1 MQSDEF
7 NFFFPLPSFQAMN
20 LLYSLQCQEFSSQKN
35 RRISPLRAWLSAHAS
50 SSLEKFQQL
59 EVSGYQKPLVFQAET
74 PMRKFVA
81 YIDPEDKFSVAD
93 KLSQVNYAR
102 IMLMS
107 SNQLC
112 FCLQASMP
120 ITWVEEMILSLESM
134 NKYKFRQSPFSHM
147 GNFSKIWSYRSLI
160 CQMWKCGSICIIIH
174 TRTYI
179 YV

>member
-1 MQSDEF
+1 
-7 NFFFPLPSFQAMN
+7 MN

-93 KLSQVNYAR
+93 KLSQVKYAR
-102 IMLMS
+102 IMFMS

-112 FCLQASMP
+112 FCLQVRIL
-120 ITWVEEMILSLESM
+120 ITQVEEMILSLESM
-134 NKYKFRQSPFSHM
+134 NKYKS
-147 GNFSKIWSYRSLI
+147 
-160 CQMWKCGSICIIIH
+160 
-174 TRTYI
+174 
-179 YV
+179 

>member
-1 MQSDEF
+1 MQSDEL
-7 NFFFPLPSFQAMN
+7 NFFSPPSFQAMN

-93 KLSQVNYAR
+93 KLSQVNYGS
-102 IMLMS
+102 IILMS

-112 FCLQASMP
+112 FFPQISIL
-120 ITWVEEMILSLESM
+120 ITQVDKMILSLESM
-134 NKYKFRQSPFSHM
+134 NKYKS
-147 GNFSKIWSYRSLI
+147 
-160 CQMWKCGSICIIIH
+160 
-174 TRTYI
+174 
-179 YV
+179 